1 MAHFQ
6 ITDSAISIEAQRAAI
21 NRAPRLQNYMY
32 AMGSMGMGSMGSSS

>member
-21 NRAPRLQNYMY
+21 NRAPRLQNY